1 MNRTMVRGLSVLL
14 CLYLAF
20 GLMGCAHACNAEEQT
35 YDIEHRELLNLPP
48 GECVRARPD
57 FPTRA
62 AGWLDAVRAQQRGTP
77 YDKDAPLP
85 CPPKPRGGYVGACSD
100 MCCGP

>member
-35 YDIEHRELLNLPP
+35 YDTEHRELLNLPP
-48 GECVRARPD
+48 GSVSGPGQTFPHAPPD
-57 FPTRA
+57 
-62 AGWLDAVRAQQRGTP
+62 G
-77 YDKDAPLP
+77 
-85 CPPKPRGGYVGACSD
+85 
-100 MCCGP
+100 